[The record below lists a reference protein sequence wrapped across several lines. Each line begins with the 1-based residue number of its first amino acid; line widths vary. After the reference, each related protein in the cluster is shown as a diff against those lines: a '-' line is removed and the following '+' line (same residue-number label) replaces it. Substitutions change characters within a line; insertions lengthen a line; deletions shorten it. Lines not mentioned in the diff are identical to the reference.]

1 MAELSNEKPNNNC
14 FPKGDNEDIVAT
26 DSQKNTVSLLA
37 KRHGVTDPERFAM
50 LLAKHFLD
58 EYSWV
63 LSAKIGV
70 RMHPWERMR
79 VEDGIHNHAFISN
92 PVFERFTTVG
102 EQQHGNGHELS

>member
-1 MAELSNEKPNNNC
+1 M
-14 FPKGDNEDIVAT
+14 
-26 DSQKNTVSLLA
+26 
-37 KRHGVTDPERFAM
+37 TDPESFAV
-50 LLAKHFLD
+50 LLAEHFLE

-92 PVFERFTTVG
+92 PVFERFTTVRYISVVD
-102 EQQHGNGHELS
+102 LS